1 MKPGSV
7 ATEHPHARLRPVN
20 LLMAEN
26 RMAQYQ
32 PIYSEL
38 HGYRLLLAEHHRPR
52 LLSIN
57 AARNFPGRVGEPGL

>member
-7 ATEHPHARLRPVN
+7 VTEHPHARLRPVN

-38 HGYRLLLAEHHRPR
+38 HGYRLLLAEHHRSR
-52 LLSIN
+52 LH
-57 AARNFPGRVGEPGL
+57 ATARTVSENPAWQRGE

>member
-7 ATEHPHARLRPVN
+7 ATEHRHARFPPAY

-38 HGYRLLLAEHHRPR
+38 HGYRLLLAEHHRSR
-52 LLSIN
+52 LH
-57 AARNFPGRVGEPGL
+57 ATARTVSENPAWQRGE